1 LQIPKN
7 YTTMKKLLL
16 CITVISLTI
25 FSCEKSN
32 NVNEVKLLENKVA
45 VTLNVD
51 EFNVEVTNFDTKATT
66 VKNVKTSKSSGLSDK
81 IKELYYVVYK
91 AGKEVKRKYQFS
103 TDENF
108 GCLKDSLPKGDYTV
122 IVVGSQQFFGINSGY
137 QAGIEEEYFDSKVYF
152 PLSIAY
158 MEYTRSL
165 IPSYNIDD
173 TFFKKF
179 TLQVTDKNITQ
190 SLKLDRIVGKLELNI
205 EDAEK
210 DLSVTI
216 HDDANRFSFDKEQST
231 GSIFETLEDVFVV
244 DNSVSK
250 ISVYILQT
258 SKPITITI
266 KSGSASKTLDVSIYK
281 NKRTIVTG
289 KLFPKTGLTGNFNVS
304 VNDTWGKDYVV
315 EF

>member
-1 LQIPKN
+1 
-7 YTTMKKLLL
+7 
-16 CITVISLTI
+16 
-25 FSCEKSN
+25 
-32 NVNEVKLLENKVA
+32 
-45 VTLNVD
+45 
-51 EFNVEVTNFDTKATT
+51 
-66 VKNVKTSKSSGLSDK
+66 
-81 IKELYYVVYK
+81 
-91 AGKEVKRKYQFS
+91 
-103 TDENF
+103 
-108 GCLKDSLPKGDYTV
+108 LPKGDYTV
-122 IVVGSQQFFGINSGY
+122 VVVGSQQFFGINSGY
-137 QAGIEEEYFDSKVYF
+137 QAGVDEEYYDSKVDF
-152 PLSIAY
+152 PLSIAF

-165 IPSYNIDD
+165 IPSYNVDD

-179 TLQVTDKNITQ
+179 PLQVTDKNITQ
-190 SLKLDRIVGKLELNI
+190 SLKLSRIVGKLELNI
-205 EDAEK
+205 QDAEK
-210 DLSVTI
+210 DLSITI

-266 KSGSASKTLDVSIYK
+266 KSGSASKTLEVSIYK

-289 KLFPKTGLTGNFNVS
+289 KLFPKTELTGNFNVS